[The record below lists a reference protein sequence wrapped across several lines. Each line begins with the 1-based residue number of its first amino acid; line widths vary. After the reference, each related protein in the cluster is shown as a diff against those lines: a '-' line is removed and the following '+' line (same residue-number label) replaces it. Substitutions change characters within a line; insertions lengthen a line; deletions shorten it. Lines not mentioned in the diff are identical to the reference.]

1 MIQDLLDLY
10 SNSGDWGDP
19 ILLVTGVLFAA
30 GWVMLFTVRLIKK
43 FILYSLVALI
53 LPNSI
58 GMVGYVESAGDLHE
72 AVIERGQELSEE
84 VLESAEDLTFSPLYL
99 GMLGSVLTL
108 ALGITG
114 ILRARGKKN
123 TPSNQGNQPRRSA

>member
-10 SNSGDWGDP
+10 SNSGEWGDP
-19 ILLVTGVLFAA
+19 IVLVTGILFAA

-43 FILYSLVALI
+43 FILYSVVALI

-58 GMVGYVESAGDLHE
+58 GLMGYVESAEDLHE
-72 AVIERGQELSEE
+72 AVIERGEELSEE
-84 VLESAEDLTFSPLYL
+84 IMESAEDLTFSPVYL

-108 ALGITG
+108 AVGITG
-114 ILRARGKKN
+114 ILRARKKRP
-123 TPSNQGNQPRRSA
+123 TPPAQQS

>member
-43 FILYSLVALI
+43 FILYSLVALV

-58 GMVGYVESAGDLHE
+58 GVMGYVESAGEFQE
-72 AVIERGQELSEE
+72 AVIQRGEEFSSELQESL
-84 VLESAEDLTFSPLYL
+84 EDLTFSPLYL
-99 GMLGSVLTL
+99 GLAGSLL
-108 ALGITG
+108 TG
-114 ILRARGKKN
+114 ILGIAGMIK
-123 TPSNQGNQPRRSA
+123 SRSRKIKSQDVPIKHP